1 MAEKINKL
9 IFSIEFTEKGAIRKI
24 NGVEKSV
31 KKFNTELQR
40 ATASNKEFN
49 NTLSGRE
56 GMVGNAGLAGAT
68 LTELGRT
75 ISDSNYGI
83 RGMANNLSQLSTL
96 FITLVSK
103 VDDNVTGIRRVGR
116 AFQMLG
122 KQIMGPLGIILVFQI
137 IIQQIEKADLKAR
150 ELGGTLDDFA
160 KQFAKDS
167 TLITNLRQAA
177 NTISRLSE
185 DSLSYQ
191 IALQTLIKEG
201 YDPTIGKVEEFIK
214 VKERLLGID
223 REEAKQSKE
232 NIENITLQLLTAE
245 EELKKLDEKTGI
257 GRTLQAGGAMVKGIF
272 QGDLSL
278 VGRRN
283 PVATLRQQLENR
295 ISVLQ
300 TQLSI
305 ANSVVED
312 IGEEGDEI
320 IMNSPYLTLITG
332 EDTKKESDVA
342 KIIKKTTDAINKLT
356 AQSDK
361 ELLEVARDRA
371 LKEIQ
376 LAKGT
381 EEEKAKARML
391 ILKQFQ
397 LEVNALFDELAE
409 EEKDRVSD
417 VMEDAYDT
425 YERLVD
431 NLQKSNEDATKKMQ
445 DTILFN
451 LRNQIKE
458 LNTMKQTMG
467 QLFSSMTTVLTS
479 INDIQQEFHQANID
493 RINREKDL
501 VLQNDSLTQQEKDRR
516 LKEIE
521 SREIA
526 AEKRKIKAERDM
538 FTLQQ
543 TLGIAKALF
552 DLKMFKQRALLDA
565 QLLTMSAQKAQV
577 DIGVEA
583 AKDTSS
589 SIGTLPRFIK
599 DLGAIAGPIA
609 YGASI
614 VGMIAAIV
622 KARRAAKNAIAN
634 LVPSS
639 NIGVGGES
647 SPVAA
652 PAFNVVGATQTSQLA
667 QTIAGADDKPVK
679 AFVVASDVTTA
690 QELERSTIEGASL
703 G

>member
-1 MAEKINKL
+1 
-9 IFSIEFTEKGAIRKI
+9 
-24 NGVEKSV
+24 
-31 KKFNTELQR
+31 
-40 ATASNKEFN
+40 
-49 NTLSGRE
+49 
-56 GMVGNAGLAGAT
+56 
-68 LTELGRT
+68 
-75 ISDSNYGI
+75 
-83 RGMANNLSQLSTL
+83 
-96 FITLVSK
+96 
-103 VDDNVTGIRRVGR
+103 VGR

-177 NTISRLSE
+177 NTISTLSE
-185 DSLSYQ
+185 NSLSYQ

-201 YDPTIGKVEEFIK
+201 YDPTIGKVEEFIR

-245 EELKKLDEKTGI
+245 AELKKLDEKTGI
-257 GRTLQAGGAMVKGIF
+257 GRTIQAGGAMVKGIF

-283 PVATLRQQLENR
+283 PVAVLRQQLENR

-356 AQSDK
+356 AESDK
-361 ELLEVARDRA
+361 ELLEIARDRA

-409 EEKDRVSD
+409 EEKDR
-417 VMEDAYDT
+417 
-425 YERLVD
+425 
-431 NLQKSNEDATKKMQ
+431 
-445 DTILFN
+445 
-451 LRNQIKE
+451 
-458 LNTMKQTMG
+458 
-467 QLFSSMTTVLTS
+467 
-479 INDIQQEFHQANID
+479 
-493 RINREKDL
+493 
-501 VLQNDSLTQQEKDRR
+501 
-516 LKEIE
+516 
-521 SREIA
+521 
-526 AEKRKIKAERDM
+526 
-538 FTLQQ
+538 
-543 TLGIAKALF
+543 
-552 DLKMFKQRALLDA
+552 
-565 QLLTMSAQKAQV
+565 
-577 DIGVEA
+577 
-583 AKDTSS
+583 
-589 SIGTLPRFIK
+589 
-599 DLGAIAGPIA
+599 
-609 YGASI
+609 
-614 VGMIAAIV
+614 
-622 KARRAAKNAIAN
+622 
-634 LVPSS
+634 
-639 NIGVGGES
+639 
-647 SPVAA
+647 
-652 PAFNVVGATQTSQLA
+652 
-667 QTIAGADDKPVK
+667 
-679 AFVVASDVTTA
+679 
-690 QELERSTIEGASL
+690 
-703 G
+703 

>member
-458 LNTMKQTMG
+458 LNTMKQTLG

>member
-1 MAEKINKL
+1 
-9 IFSIEFTEKGAIRKI
+9 
-24 NGVEKSV
+24 
-31 KKFNTELQR
+31 
-40 ATASNKEFN
+40 
-49 NTLSGRE
+49 
-56 GMVGNAGLAGAT
+56 
-68 LTELGRT
+68 
-75 ISDSNYGI
+75 
-83 RGMANNLSQLSTL
+83 MANNLSQLSTL

-103 VDDNVTGIRRVGR
+103 VDDNVKGFARVGK
-116 AFQMLG
+116 AFKMLG

-160 KQFAKDS
+160 KRFAKDS

-177 NTISRLSE
+177 NTISTLSE

-245 EELKKLDEKTGI
+245 EQLKKLDERTGV

-278 VGRRN
+278 VGRKN
-283 PVATLRQQLENR
+283 PVAALRQQLEER
-295 ISVLQ
+295 ISTLQ

-305 ANSVVED
+305 ANSVIED
-312 IGEEGDEI
+312 IGKEGDET
-320 IMNSPYLTLITG
+320 IMNSPYLSLITG
-332 EDTKKESDVA
+332 ADTKKESEVA

-371 LKEIQ
+371 LKEIE

-381 EEEKAKARML
+381 EEEKATARML
-391 ILKQFQ
+391 ILKHFQ
-397 LEVNALFDELAE
+397 LEVNALFDELAT
-409 EEKDRVSD
+409 EEKDRVAEI
-417 VMEDAYDT
+417 MEDAYDT
-425 YERLVD
+425 YDRLVD
-431 NLQKSNEDATKKMQ
+431 NLHKGNDEATKKMQ

-458 LNTMKQTMG
+458 LNKMQQTSNM
-467 QLFSSMTTVLTS
+467 LFSSIRNVLS
-479 INDIQQEFHQANID
+479 GINDIQQEYHQANID

-501 VLQNDSLTQQEKDRR
+501 VLQNESITQQEKDRR
-516 LKEIE
+516 LKQIE
-521 SREIA
+521 AREIA

-552 DLKMFKQRALLDA
+552 DLKMFKQRAALDA
-565 QLLTMSAQKAQV
+565 QLLLFSAKKAQV
-577 DIGVEA
+577 EVSTEA
-583 AKDTSS
+583 AKDVSS
-589 SIGTLPRFIK
+589 SVGTLPRFIK

-622 KARRAAKNAIAN
+622 KARKAAKNAIRN
-634 LVPSS
+634 LVPSA
-639 NIGVGGES
+639 NIGGGAEA
-647 SPVAA
+647 SPVSA

-667 QTIAGADDKPVK
+667 QTIAQADGEPLR
-679 AFVVASDVTTA
+679 AYVVASDVTTA
-690 QELERSTIEGASL
+690 QELERSKIEGSSI

>member
-1 MAEKINKL
+1 MATEQVNKI
-9 IFSIEFTEKGAIRKI
+9 IFSIEVTEKGVVRKI

-31 KKFNTELQR
+31 KKFNAELQK
-40 ATASNKEFN
+40 ATLANKQFN

-56 GMVGNAGLAGAT
+56 GMTTNAGLAGAT

-116 AFQMLG
+116 AFKMLG
-122 KQIMGPLGIILVFQI
+122 KQLMGPLGIILIFQI
-137 IIQQIEKADLKAR
+137 VVQQLERASIKSK
-150 ELGGTLDDFA
+150 ELGNDLDDFA
-160 KQFAKDS
+160 KKFADNAV
-167 TLITNLRQAA
+167 LIINLRQAA
-177 NTISRLSE
+177 NTIKTLE
-185 DSLSYQ
+185 EESLSYQ
-191 IALQTLIKEG
+191 IALQRLIKEG

-214 VKERLLGID
+214 VKERLLQID
-223 REEAKQSKE
+223 VDESKQSEE
-232 NIENITLQLLTAE
+232 NIKNIQLQLIQAE
-245 EELKKLDEKTGI
+245 QDLEKFEKRTGI
-257 GRTLQAGGAMVKGIF
+257 GKGLQAGRARLGLVFSQESVIDPAAYE
-272 QGDLSL
+272 QDL
-278 VGRRN
+278 
-283 PVATLRQQLENR
+283 QKR
-295 ISVLQ
+295 ITILK

-312 IGEEGDEI
+312 ISKEGDKTIED
-320 IMNSPYLTLITG
+320 SPYMSLLTG
-332 EDTKKESDVA
+332 SDSKSKESDVA

-391 ILKQFQ
+391 ILKQFE

-565 QLLTMSAQKAQV
+565 QLLTLSAQKAQV
-577 DIGVEA
+577 DVGIEA
-583 AKDTSS
+583 TKDTASLT
-589 SIGTLPRFIK
+589 GTLPRFIK

-622 KARRAAKNAIAN
+622 KARKTAQNAIRN

-639 NIGVGGES
+639 NIGGGGS
-647 SPVAA
+647 ATPVQA

-667 QTIAGADDKPVK
+667 QTIAGAEDKPLR
-679 AFVVASDVTTA
+679 AYVVASDVSTA
-690 QELERSTIEGASL
+690 QELERSTIEGASI

>member
-1 MAEKINKL
+1 LNA
-9 IFSIEFTEKGAIRKI
+9 
-24 NGVEKSV
+24 
-31 KKFNTELQR
+31 ELQK
-40 ATASNKEFN
+40 ATLANKQFN

-56 GMVGNAGLAGAT
+56 GMTTNAGLAGAT

-116 AFQMLG
+116 AFKMLG
-122 KQIMGPLGIILVFQI
+122 KQLMGPLGIILIFQI
-137 IIQQIEKADLKAR
+137 VVQQLERASIKSK
-150 ELGGTLDDFA
+150 ELGNDLDDFA
-160 KQFAKDS
+160 KKFADNAV
-167 TLITNLRQAA
+167 LIINLRQAA
-177 NTISRLSE
+177 NTIKTLE
-185 DSLSYQ
+185 EESLSYQ
-191 IALQTLIKEG
+191 IALQRLIKEG

-214 VKERLLGID
+214 VKERLLQID
-223 REEAKQSKE
+223 VDESKQSEE
-232 NIENITLQLLTAE
+232 NIKNIQLQLIQAE
-245 EELKKLDEKTGI
+245 QDLEKFEKRTGI
-257 GRTLQAGGAMVKGIF
+257 GKGLQAGRARLGLVFSQEAVIDPAAYE
-272 QGDLSL
+272 QDL
-278 VGRRN
+278 
-283 PVATLRQQLENR
+283 QKR
-295 ISVLQ
+295 ITILK

-312 IGEEGDEI
+312 ISKEGDKTIED
-320 IMNSPYLTLITG
+320 SPYMSLLTG
-332 EDTKKESDVA
+332 SDSKSKESDVA

-391 ILKQFQ
+391 ILKQFE

-565 QLLTMSAQKAQV
+565 QLLTLSAQKAQV
-577 DIGVEA
+577 DVGIEA
-583 AKDTSS
+583 TKDTASLT
-589 SIGTLPRFIK
+589 GTLPRFIK

-609 YGASI
+609 FGASI
-614 VGMIAAIV
+614 GVALAAIV
-622 KARRAAKNAIAN
+622 KARKAAKNQIRN
-634 LVPSS
+634 LVPSAS
-639 NIGVGGES
+639 SVGEGS
-647 SPVAA
+647 APPVQA
-652 PAFNVVGATQTSQLA
+652 PAFNVVGATQESQLA
-667 QTIAGADDKPVK
+667 QAISGADSKPLK
-679 AFVVASDVTTA
+679 AFVVASDISTA
-690 QELERSTIEGASL
+690 QELERSTIEGASI

>member
-652 PAFNVVGATQTSQLA
+652 PDFNVVGATQTSQLA
-667 QTIAGADDKPVK
+667 QTIAGAEDKPIK

>member
-9 IFSIEFTEKGAIRKI
+9 IFSIEFTDKGAIRKI

-31 KKFNTELQR
+31 KKFNTELQK

-177 NTISRLSE
+177 NTISTLSE
-185 DSLSYQ
+185 NSLSYQ

-201 YDPTIGKVEEFIK
+201 YDPTIGKVEEFIR

-245 EELKKLDEKTGI
+245 AELKKLDEKTGI
-257 GRTLQAGGAMVKGIF
+257 GRTIQAGGAMVKGIF

-283 PVATLRQQLENR
+283 PVAVLRQQLENR

-356 AQSDK
+356 AESDK
-361 ELLEVARDRA
+361 ELLEIARDRA

-397 LEVNALFDELAE
+397 LEVNALFDKLAE
-409 EEKDRVSD
+409 EEKDRVAD

-458 LNTMKQTMG
+458 LNTMKQTLG

-501 VLQNDSLTQQEKDRR
+501 VLQNDSLTQQEKDKR

-577 DIGVEA
+577 EVGVEA

-614 VGMIAAIV
+614 VGMIGAIV
-622 KARRAAKNAIAN
+622 KARKAAKNAIAN

-639 NIGVGGES
+639 NIGGGGES
-647 SPVAA
+647 SPVSA

-667 QTIAGADDKPVK
+667 QTIAGAEDKPIK

>member
-652 PAFNVVGATQTSQLA
+652 PDFNVVGATQTSQLA